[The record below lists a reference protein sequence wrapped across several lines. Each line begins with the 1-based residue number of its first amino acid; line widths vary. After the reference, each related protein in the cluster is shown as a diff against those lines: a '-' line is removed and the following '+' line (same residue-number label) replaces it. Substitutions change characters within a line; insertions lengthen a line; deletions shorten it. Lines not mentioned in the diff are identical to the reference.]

1 MSLIEIKTFQKEEN
15 IKEQISSLMN
25 LCLLEEYG
33 DSVKVTNVDNL
44 INFYHSRQDSI
55 IYYLEEDSEF
65 KGFIWVIESSDILT
79 SKVFCFFLYLGIKID
94 SRDKGFGKKLFSHAI
109 DQSKAKG
116 IKEIKLTVRVDNP
129 KAISI
134 YKSLGFNE
142 NKCEM
147 IWKDPDN

>member
-1 MSLIEIKTFQKEEN
+1 MSLIEIRTFQGEEK

-25 LCLLEEYG
+25 SCLLEEYG
-33 DSVKVTNVDNL
+33 DSVKITNVDQL

-65 KGFIWVIESSDILT
+65 QGFIWVIESSDVLT
-79 SKVFCFFLYLGIKID
+79 SQLFCFFLYLGVVTK
-94 SRDKGFGKKLFSHAI
+94 SRDKGFGKKLFSYATEA
-109 DQSKAKG
+109 SKARG

-142 NKCEM
+142 NKYEM
-147 IWKDPDN
+147 IWKDK